1 MLVFLGGFFTIQ
13 GVEPPEKGSAINV
26 TSDPDYSSYNI
37 AGEVFAIDDV
47 LVGILGASVILGGL
61 SAWALKSPIPI
72 GAALFSG
79 FLALL
84 YVRSA
89 TIINDITPEGQV
101 GWIIPA
107 IIGLIGICIGI
118 LAAFTIIEY
127 LAQQTGAD

>member
-1 MLVFLGGFFTIQ
+1 MRFIYKILLGLLIFNSMLVFLGGFFTIQ

-89 TIINDITPEGQV
+89 TGIRGFDGAEG
-101 GWIIPA
+101 
-107 IIGLIGICIGI
+107 
-118 LAAFTIIEY
+118 
-127 LAQQTGAD
+127 